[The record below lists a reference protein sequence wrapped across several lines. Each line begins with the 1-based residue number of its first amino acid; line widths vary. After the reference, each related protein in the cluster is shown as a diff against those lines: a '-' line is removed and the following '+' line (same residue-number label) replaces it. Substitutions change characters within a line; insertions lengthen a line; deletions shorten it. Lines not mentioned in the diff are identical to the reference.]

1 VAKQDKASQK
11 QLLVATH
18 FGVMQLEQLFY
29 AKKKKKKKKG
39 GEFKF
44 F

>member
-1 VAKQDKASQK
+1 MDEAGKANQK

-29 AKKKKKKKKG
+29 V
-39 GEFKF
+39 
-44 F
+44 